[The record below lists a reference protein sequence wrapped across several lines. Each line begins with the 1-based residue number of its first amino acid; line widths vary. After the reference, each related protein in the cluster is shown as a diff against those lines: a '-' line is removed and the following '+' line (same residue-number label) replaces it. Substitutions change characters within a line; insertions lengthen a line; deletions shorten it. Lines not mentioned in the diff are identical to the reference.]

1 MVIPGLLI
9 LITQTTQEGI
19 NEPAKETPLL
29 TSALVQFSHTQEN
42 LNPGK
47 SPDDRWIIHGNFLLA
62 I

>member
-29 TSALVQFSHTQEN
+29 TSALVQFSHTHKTILIQVN
-42 LNPGK
+42 LQMIG
-47 SPDDRWIIHGNFLLA
+47 G
-62 I
+62 